1 MEFRRVLFRSA
12 KFIIWTTIP
21 WTLPASLGV
30 SLHPELKYDVCEID
44 GEQYVA
50 AHDLLESLIDELDW
64 DEPKII
70 SSFKGQEADK
80 IVSKH
85 PFYDRD
91 ILTMLGTH
99 VTTEAGTGC
108 VHTAPGHGEEDFYI
122 SQEYGIEALC
132 PVDEQGVFTNE
143 APEFESLFYDD
154 ANKLVSDKLTENNA
168 LLQLA
173 FITHSY
179 PHDWRTKKIGRAHV

>member
-1 MEFRRVLFRSA
+1 
-12 KFIIWTTIP
+12 
-21 WTLPASLGV
+21 
-30 SLHPELKYDVCEID
+30 
-44 GEQYVA
+44 
-50 AHDLLESLIDELDW
+50 
-64 DEPKII
+64 KII

-132 PVDEQGVFTNE
+132 PVDERGVFTNE
-143 APEFESLFYDD
+143 AQEVDRLLYDD
-154 ANKLVSDKLTENNA
+154 ANELVSDMLTENNA
-168 LLQLA
+168 LLKVA
-173 FITHSY
+173 FIILSY
-179 PHDWRTKKIGRAHV
+179 PHDRRKKQPTIFSATLQ